1 MPAGEYVLA
10 TQNRLP
16 NGNICA
22 KYNILNLKPAVE
34 NKVKLEYMQ
43 ADINDMLSAFILPRE
58 LEERLNISDDKIRLI
73 MWMKE
78 EEEPSQHI
86 ANDLL
91 IKEDLLKNMKLD
103 LIFTNE
109 FENKD
114 SAINELLKKS
124 LYNNIHTN
132 FGEDLQ
138 EAFGRSTFVNHET
151 LPIVALCKG
160 NRAVYAFSGYQVGS
174 GNLIEKISDLIKEK

>member
-1 MPAGEYVLA
+1 M
-10 TQNRLP
+10 
-16 NGNICA
+16 
-22 KYNILNLKPAVE
+22 
-34 NKVKLEYMQ
+34 
-43 ADINDMLSAFILPRE
+43 
-58 LEERLNISDDKIRLI
+58 
-73 MWMKE
+73 
-78 EEEPSQHI
+78 
-86 ANDLL
+86 
-91 IKEDLLKNMKLD
+91 IKEDLLKNIKLD